1 MLLLIRQVKAT
12 NDDCTFLRLLHGLLP
27 KFKLRRITCDVGVQD
42 VHYARAI
49 QFEVHSVDLVH
60 QMGAQLPLAEQ
71 RRRAADNG
79 VLEDNLLVS
88 IRLVDVTLVRHTWQ
102 PIQKGLEDGVNEL
115 TIHLRLFDLM
125 WFKVLGFPRMMEKQG
140 SFGQTPDSR

>member
-12 NDDCTFLRLLHGLLP
+12 NDDCTILRLLHGLLP
-27 KFKLRRITCDVGVQD
+27 KFKLGRITCDVGVQD

-49 QFEVHSVDLVH
+49 QSEVHSVDLVH
-60 QMGAQLPLAEQ
+60 QMGAQLPLAKH
-71 RRRAADNG
+71 RCRAADNG
-79 VLEDNLLVS
+79 IPKDNLLVS
-88 IRLVDVTLVRHTWQ
+88 IRLVNVALVGNTWQ

-125 WFKVLGFPRMMEKQG
+125 WFKVLGFPRQCNIHGLQKL
-140 SFGQTPDSR
+140 PVR